1 MIISIGSRSI
11 PKTIAIMR
19 AFSKYPELWIENG
32 DSIEYRVMPKE
43 IRNDNKKGKEKIE
56 GIDDYTVQQLAS
68 MRYQE
73 LMVLTTKD
81 NGEVDYEL
89 LDTIQKVAE
98 EYNILVAE
106 QKDVKNTIR
115 FEEPQVTYDDVSGR
129 VTKLVYEQK

>member
-1 MIISIGSRSI
+1 
-11 PKTIAIMR
+11 
-19 AFSKYPELWIENG
+19 
-32 DSIEYRVMPKE
+32 
-43 IRNDNKKGKEKIE
+43 
-56 GIDDYTVQQLAS
+56 
-68 MRYQE
+68 
-73 LMVLTTKD
+73 MVLTTKD